1 MSKSHKITAM
11 LLKIISKKLIVIALT
26 LVCFSSVWAQIP
38 GGKTKASDYSDAEIT
53 QMIQKAESAGLGD
66 NQIIDLARARGMSES
81 EIAAFRERVEKI
93 KETSNNQG
101 AATES
106 NSVETETQN
115 KVVEAK
121 TAERVKEALEP
132 ETIQLPSPEIPEP
145 IENKPTK
152 EIADGALTSWN
163 ISEIFDASR
172 FPAYAN
178 GRALKAP
185 DQYIIGVGDEISVS
199 VFGNSYFNK
208 ISKVDERG
216 RIDLGASLGKV
227 YVKGLAFKQLERV
240 IKAALSQKINLMGN
254 EVEIDLTFSRQ
265 VSVNVTGEVQKPGT
279 YQIAAANTVFNL
291 MVLSGGPT
299 QSGSVRDIQVL
310 RGGKMV
316 YRFDVYEYLMN
327 PQNNLFLEDGD
338 FVLVKPVKKRI
349 EIKGGVLRPGLVEL
363 LPNENLK
370 QALQY
375 TGGFSTLADASRITL
390 SRLNGKSRT
399 LYQINYSQ
407 SKEASLPLLQDGDR
421 LFVFEQQE
429 EALNKVAISGEVY
442 FPGDYALLQGK
453 DLNSLLQQAG
463 GTTPEADLNKAFVI
477 RTYTDGEVE
486 YLPFSLD
493 SAGMRAMELQ
503 ARDKIVVFKKE
514 YFRDSFSVEIRGEV
528 RNPQSLPYTEG
539 LNIQTLIDYAG
550 GMNYRADITEVEIL
564 RNSVFT
570 KDFIIGSRNTTI
582 KVPVSYNAE
591 TGKLE
596 NVVLKPEDIVVVRQI
611 SNLNDR
617 ISVTV
622 GGEWTHPGSYV
633 LAKNDARV
641 YDLFELS
648 GGITEFAYPSA
659 AQLFRKDSSQ
669 VVFDMHA
676 VLRNRRSEYNYRLLD
691 GDRLIVPLP
700 PDVVFI
706 TNTDTLVSKTKIIA
720 PFISGK
726 RAGFYLRNY
735 SLGFDQEHR
744 KSLLYVQELG
754 GNICRSRHLGLFV
767 LTPKVKAGS
776 QILFQSAP
784 KKKEKVEK
792 QSGKETDWN
801 KIFEGI
807 TTKLTAIATLWVLL
821 GRV

>member
-1 MSKSHKITAM
+1 M
-11 LLKIISKKLIVIALT
+11 LLKIITQKLIVTALT
-26 LVCFSSVWAQIP
+26 LICFSSVWAQIP

-53 QMIQKAESAGLGD
+53 QMIQKAESAGLGE
-66 NQIIDLARARGMSES
+66 NQILDLARARGMAES
-81 EIAAFRERVEKI
+81 EIAAFRERAEKI
-93 KETSNNQG
+93 KGTSNNQS
-101 AATES
+101 AATKS

-115 KVVEAK
+115 TTLEVKA
-121 TAERVKEALEP
+121 AERVQEALEP
-132 ETIQLPSPEIPEP
+132 ETIQLPSPELPEA
-145 IENKPTK
+145 IKNKPAN
-152 EIADGALTSWN
+152 EIADRALSSWN

-172 FPAYAN
+172 FPAYTN

-208 ISKVDERG
+208 TSKVDERG
-216 RIDLGASLGKV
+216 RIDLGTSLGKV
-227 YVKGLAFKQLERV
+227 YVKGLAFKQLERL
-240 IKAALSQKINLMGN
+240 IKAALAQKINLMGN

-363 LPNENLK
+363 LPNESLK
-370 QALQY
+370 QALLY
-375 TGGFSTLADASRITL
+375 TGGFSTLADDSRITL

-421 LFVFEQQE
+421 LFVFEQKE

-463 GTTPEADLNKAFVI
+463 GTTPEADLTKAFVI

-493 SAGMRAMELQ
+493 NAGMSAIELQ

-514 YFRDSFSVEIRGEV
+514 YFKDRFSVEIRGEV
-528 RNPQSLPYTEG
+528 RNPQTLPYKEG

-550 GMNYRADITEVEIL
+550 GLNYRADITEVEVL

-570 KDFIIGSRNTTI
+570 KDFVVGSRNSTVR
-582 KVPVSYNAE
+582 VPVSYNAE

-596 NVVLKPEDIVVVRQI
+596 NVVLQPEDIVVVRQI

-617 ISVTV
+617 ISVNV

-633 LAKNDARV
+633 LNKNNVRV
-641 YDLFELS
+641 SDLFEMS
-648 GGITEFAYPSA
+648 GGLTEFAYPNA
-659 AQLFRKDSSQ
+659 AQLFRKDGTQ
-669 VVFDMHA
+669 VVFDLRA
-676 VLRNRRSEYNYRLLD
+676 VMRSLRSVYNYHLLD
-691 GDRLIVPLP
+691 GDSLFVPVL
-700 PDVVFI
+700 PDVVLVP
-706 TNTDTLVSKTKIIA
+706 NTDTLVSKTTIIA
-720 PFISGK
+720 PYSKGR

-735 SLGFDQEHR
+735 TLGFDRQHR
-744 KSLLYVQELG
+744 KRLLYLQEPG
-754 GNICRSRHLGLFV
+754 GKISRSRHFGLFV

-776 QILFQSAP
+776 KINFQPAP
-784 KKKEKVEK
+784 EKKKKEDKSQKEK
-792 QSGKETDWN
+792 EIDWN

-807 TTKLTAIATLWVLL
+807 TTKLTAVATLWVLL
-821 GRV
+821 SRV